1 MLKKILNKLLSINKI
16 IIKKIETVYLYPS
29 NLNIDYSLVTRNSD
43 LVNKF
48 ENETC
53 FIVGCGPSIKNQ
65 DLLKLRGKN
74 VIGLSTFF
82 HHESYNELNIIANVF
97 TGYTYHKNNFDVSEF
112 VKQYKDIR
120 KYSKGL
126 LFFHEGDSHFI
137 RENKIFDLTD
147 DIRFYKTKSD
157 IENILKFKPSIDR
170 EIYAGQNIAVFG
182 IQIAMSMGFKKI
194 YLLGLDHDWIYK
206 LPKKEYTKFESSK
219 VTTSTTNAKTDFDV
233 IGQDK
238 FSFWVKVY
246 SVLWSN
252 YEHIK
257 KYADANNISV
267 VNITEGGIL
276 DVFERENF
284 EDVVK
289 QQESKLSKK

>member
-1 MLKKILNKLLSINKI
+1 MLKKLLRKTLNFNLKVVY
-16 IIKKIETVYLYPS
+16 KIESIFLKQEIGEKDLSKVKRNV
-29 NLNIDYSLVTRNSD
+29 NLVEKYKAD
-43 LVNKF
+43 
-48 ENETC
+48 TC
-53 FIVGCGPSIKNQ
+53 FIIGCGPSIKKQ
-65 DLLKLRGKN
+65 DLSKLKGQN
-74 VIGLSTFF
+74 IISMSTFF
-82 HHESYNELNIIANVF
+82 YHDTYKELNPIANVF
-97 TGYTYHKNNFDVSEF
+97 TGYAFHKNNYDREEF
-112 VKQYKDIR
+112 ISQYRDIR

-126 LFFHEGDSHFI
+126 LFFHENDCDFI
-137 RENKIFDLTD
+137 KENKIFDLTD
-147 DIRFYKTKSD
+147 DIRFYKTRND
-157 IENILKFKPSIDR
+157 IANILNINPSIDR

-206 LPKKEYTKFESSK
+206 LQNKEQTKFHTTLLKDGKTEFDISSQ
-219 VTTSTTNAKTDFDV
+219 N
-233 IGQDK
+233 K